1 MIRKP
6 VTVLLVILMAMVFS
20 PSFGGGDTE
29 IQTTVNN
36 GLKIE
41 LQFYRQ
47 TYRLNEPIN
56 VLINVVNG
64 SSLPVPFQ
72 VSPLIYETFFFDIRT
87 PRNETVPLLDI
98 FQVRMK
104 NNASSSGDFRD
115 IVLQPGES
123 FSRVIDITQWFDI
136 KESGYYIIKGIFHAN
151 PDKQF
156 DSLLSFDYKILVK
169 PPVVVEK
176 KLSEDEQQRIEELE
190 NVKKLPPYD
199 VIADL
204 LDAKMK
210 KDWERFLA
218 HIDAERLIASF
229 QEYFS
234 AYENARSGK
243 YRLEVLEEFKRY
255 LTVHWQDRILSYKI
269 GASQI
274 QDDKATVICDVDY
287 TTKTLMYGLRYTFS
301 LYRNHLGQ
309 WLVYDYNVL
318 KIK

>member
-6 VTVLLVILMAMVFS
+6 IAVFILFLLALAGPTV
-20 PSFGGGDTE
+20 FGSMDPDV
-29 IQTTVNN
+29 QV
-36 GLKIE
+36 E
-41 LQFYRQ
+41 LQFYKQ
-47 TYRLNEPIN
+47 TYRLNEPVN
-56 VLINVVNG
+56 VLINVVN
-64 SSLPVPFQ
+64 SSSQPVSFQ
-72 VSPLIYETFFFDIRT
+72 VSPLIYETFFFEIRT
-87 PRNETVPLLDI
+87 PRNEIVPLLDV
-98 FQVRMK
+98 FQVQMK

-115 IVLQPGES
+115 IILQPQES
-123 FSRVIDITQWFDI
+123 FSRIIDITQWFDI
-136 KESGYYIIKGIFHAN
+136 KESGYYIIRGLFHNN
-151 PDKQF
+151 PDKQGEF
-156 DSLLSFDYKILVK
+156 LSSYDYKILVK
-169 PPVVVEK
+169 PPLLVEK
-176 KLSEDEQQRIEELE
+176 KLSEDEQQRVTELE

-199 VIADL
+199 VIADF

-218 HIDAERLIASF
+218 HVDPERLIASF
-229 QEYFS
+229 QEYYS

-269 GASQI
+269 GSSQI
-274 QDDKATVICDVDY
+274 QDDKATVVCDVDY

-301 LYRNHLGQ
+301 LYRNHMDQ